1 MSLLSKL
8 SKSGKVPLDISVLH
22 IVDEKGT
29 YPASMS
35 LLEKGGGACYGLQK
49 LCQRFAMLLLT
60 EKGSMKFMP
69 ERGCNFIKMVQNAQ
83 NESYV
88 RSAFTLACVDLK
100 KQLVEEENDS
110 MRDSE
115 RFSSAELTDVSFWF
129 DTISISIRLYSRD
142 GNSSD
147 VILPVYTV

>member
-22 IVDEKGT
+22 IVDEKAT
-29 YPASMS
+29 HPASMS

-49 LCQRFAMLLLT
+49 LCQRFTMLLLT
-60 EKGSMKFMP
+60 ERGSMKFLP
-69 ERGCNFIKMVQNAQ
+69 ERGCNFISLMRNAQ
-83 NESYV
+83 NEAYV
-88 RSAFTLACVDLK
+88 RSAFTLACVDLR
-100 KQLVEEENDS
+100 KQLTEEENDS
-110 MRDSE
+110 MRPSE
-115 RFSSAELTDVSFWF
+115 RFGSVELVDVSFWF
-129 DTISISIRLYSRD
+129 DTVSMTIRLYSQD

>member
-1 MSLLSKL
+1 MALLSKL

-22 IVDEKGT
+22 ITDEKGT
-29 YPASMS
+29 SPASMS
-35 LLEKGGGACYGLQK
+35 ILEKGGGACYGLQK
-49 LCQRFAMLLLT
+49 LCQRFAMALLT

-69 ERGCNFIKMVQNAQ
+69 DRGCNFVKMIRNAQ

-88 RSAFTLACVDLK
+88 RSAFTLACVEVR
-100 KQLVEEENDS
+100 KQLVDEETDS
-110 MRDSE
+110 MKTSE
-115 RFSSAELTDVSFWF
+115 RFGSAELTDVSFWF
-129 DTISISIRLYSRD
+129 DTISMTIRLYSQD

>member
-22 IVDEKGT
+22 ITDENGNN
-29 YPASMS
+29 PATMS

-49 LCQRFAMLLLT
+49 LCQRFTMLLLT
-60 EKGSMKFMP
+60 ERGSMKFMP
-69 ERGCNFIKMVQNAQ
+69 ERGCNFVNLVRNAQ

-88 RSAFTLACVDLK
+88 RSAFTLACVDLR
-100 KQLVEEENDS
+100 KQLVEEETDS
-110 MRDSE
+110 MKDSE
-115 RFSSAELTDVSFWF
+115 RFRSAELKDVSFWF
-129 DTISISIRLYSRD
+129 DTISMTIRLSSRD

-147 VILPVYTV
+147 IILPVYSV